1 MFLSAQVNLSYMK
14 LILNSLLLCLF
25 FVCVPVYG
33 EEIYKIYTVKVS
45 GIKIGSLVWKI
56 KINGS
61 DYFNELKLKSEG
73 LLSGIYRFEGE
84 YFSEG
89 IVENNKLK
97 PIKYRHLWKT
107 NKISKNMDLVFH
119 DEKLISL
126 IQVPIEKEHLRINVF
141 NNKQS
146 KDPLTSFLQII
157 MGEKKSL
164 VVDGRR
170 KYIMNATF
178 DKETNQTIV
187 GVSSF
192 SNLWAD
198 HKRNKFEKITF
209 EKEGVEFLPIK
220 IFIYFDGR
228 VFKLEQD

>member
-1 MFLSAQVNLSYMK
+1 MK
-14 LILNSLLLCLF
+14 LILNSLLLCWF

-45 GIKIGSLVWKI
+45 GIKIGSLVWNI
-56 KINGS
+56 KINES
-61 DYFNELKLKSEG
+61 EYFNEIKLKSEG
-73 LLSGIYRFEGE
+73 LLSGIFGFEGE

-97 PIKYRHLWKT
+97 PIKYSHLWKT

-170 KYIMNATF
+170 KYMMSATI
-178 DKETNQTIV
+178 DKKTNRTIV
-187 GVSSF
+187 SISSF

-209 EKEGVEFLPIK
+209 EKKGVEFFPIK
-220 IFIYFDGR
+220 IFVYFDGR
-228 VFKLEQD
+228 VFKLE